1 MQNEATF
8 ITDMDTGNSVFLLT
22 GAAKSLDFGPL
33 PKIRAS
39 HVIPADPLLRVIFNF
54 IRSHCTDTGPLAAF
68 TRRWPCA
75 WQIDTTPVGGPI
87 LPGVWYNRAEAIDA
101 EVEFLNDWFVWG
113 KDEKKK
119 KVSTTVH
126 AGGPAF
132 AMTPPKHK
140 KHVKAPDTRA
150 FEKDFYEKV
159 AT

>member
-54 IRSHCTDTGPLAAF
+54 IRSHCTATGPLAAF

-75 WQIDTTPVGGPI
+75 LSCATQASCPV
-87 LPGVWYNRAEAIDA
+87 D
-101 EVEFLNDWFVWG
+101 
-113 KDEKKK
+113 
-119 KVSTTVH
+119 
-126 AGGPAF
+126 
-132 AMTPPKHK
+132 
-140 KHVKAPDTRA
+140 APDGARRRA
-150 FEKDFYEKV
+150 
-159 AT
+159 AGSLHA